1 MTGGFPE
8 QFARLHIKT
17 ADGSTATKDVLRPTT
32 LVGTM
37 EQCNLQLLGAGIG
50 PAHCAITVESGDLL
64 LYDLRTRSGTL
75 LNGSRIDVA
84 ALNDQDVIRVGDF
97 ECRIETNI
105 VSRLDAADFT
115 GSTARLNIAT
125 RDGRSVAKDVLRP
138 ATLVGALVGCNIQ
151 LVGPGISAVHCLMT
165 LHRGRL
171 RVRDLRTGAGTRLNS
186 RAIAVGT
193 LNDGDLLAIG
203 SFSARVES
211 SLGRIEN
218 NPDDQFD
225 GRFQAA
231 DVIVPGSPEST
242 PQGTQSA
249 ELAEMRQSLNAE
261 SDELRRL
268 SEQLAAERRQL
279 ADDRQ
284 SHSAECAALAAELA
298 RSSRMREELEA
309 ERVTLAHDQESHR
322 QERADLDVAR
332 KYQVIAGRS
341 GIPPTVA
348 RPAVAGP
355 CSIHAGSQCPCRS
368 A

>member
-1 MTGGFPE
+1 MERDQSTETGIKPLVTGGFPE

-64 LYDLRTRSGTL
+64 LYDLRMRSGTL

-203 SFSARVES
+203 SFSAR
-211 SLGRIEN
+211 RIEPR
-218 NPDDQFD
+218 PDREQ
-225 GRFQAA
+225 
-231 DVIVPGSPEST
+231 P
-242 PQGTQSA
+242 
-249 ELAEMRQSLNAE
+249 
-261 SDELRRL
+261 RRSIRRAL
-268 SEQLAAERRQL
+268 S
-279 ADDRQ
+279 
-284 SHSAECAALAAELA
+284 
-298 RSSRMREELEA
+298 
-309 ERVTLAHDQESHR
+309 
-322 QERADLDVAR
+322 
-332 KYQVIAGRS
+332 G
-341 GIPPTVA
+341 G
-348 RPAVAGP
+348 
-355 CSIHAGSQCPCRS
+355 
-368 A
+368 